1 MTHASP
7 PPRSS
12 TDHRTG
18 FARVPVRPFPA
29 SPGPARRSPA
39 RLGLVRRLLAPI
51 ALLTVVGPA
60 ACANDAPVY
69 DIVLSGGR
77 VMDPE
82 SGTDATL
89 NVAITGDRIEAISE
103 QPLTGTRVIDASGL
117 VVAPGFVDLHQHGQ
131 TDETYRFMAHDG
143 VTTGL
148 ELEVGTGDVAA
159 FYAEREG
166 GQPVNYGASI
176 GHIPVRMRV
185 MGDTGDFLPADA
197 GKDDLATPEQ
207 IEEIAGRIR
216 EGLDQGA
223 PAVGFGFP
231 YTPAATDEE
240 LLAAMSV
247 AGELGASAHVH
258 TYGWPDGAQY
268 VIDLAEQAG
277 APLHIVHAN
286 STGGA
291 ATADFLAVV
300 QEAVDAGGDVTTE
313 AYPYGASQS
322 RIESALY
329 DDWEGWDDARFGVFQ
344 WGATGERLTRE
355 SFGRYREQGGSVISH
370 VRTEEMTLTAVANP
384 LTMVASDGGAQV
396 SHPRSTGSFS
406 KVLGK
411 YVREDGVL
419 TLMEALRKMTIEPA
433 RRLEAYVP
441 MMANKGRIRV
451 GADADVTVFDPETV
465 RDRGDYTNAAVPSAG
480 IEYVFVNGVLTI
492 EDGEYLGT
500 RAGRPVRR

>member
-1 MTHASP
+1 M
-7 PPRSS
+7 
-12 TDHRTG
+12 
-18 FARVPVRPFPA
+18 RVT
-29 SPGPARRSPA
+29 RRIFGKV
-39 RLGLVRRLLAPI
+39 LVGL
-51 ALLTVVGPA
+51 PA
-60 ACANDAPVY
+60 AVLAAGLGACAGEGDPVH
-69 DIVLSGGR
+69 DVVLAGGR

-82 SGTDATL
+82 SGTDAIL
-89 NVAITGDRIEAISE
+89 NVGITGDRIEAISE
-103 QPLTGTRVIDASGL
+103 GPLAGTRIIDASGL

-131 TDETYRFMAHDG
+131 SDETYRFMAHDG

-148 ELEVGTGDVAA
+148 ELEVGTGDIAA
-159 FYAEREG
+159 FYTEREG

-185 MGDTGDFLPADA
+185 MGDQGDFLPADA
-197 GKDDLATPEQ
+197 GKDDPASPEQ
-207 IEEIAGRIR
+207 IEEIARRIR
-216 EGLDQGA
+216 EGLDEGA

-231 YTPAATDEE
+231 YTPAASDEE

-247 AGELGASAHVH
+247 AGEAGASAHVH
-258 TYGWPDGAQY
+258 THGGPDGARY
-268 VIDLAEQAG
+268 AIDLATQTG
-277 APLHIVHAN
+277 AALHLVHAN

-291 ATADFLAVV
+291 RTAEFLAVV
-300 QEAVDAGGDVTTE
+300 QEAVDAGRDVTTE
-313 AYPYGASQS
+313 SYPYGASQS

-329 DDWEGWDDARFGVFQ
+329 DDWEDWEDERYTVFQ

-370 VRTEEMTLTAVANP
+370 VRTEEMTLAAVSSP

-411 YVREDGVL
+411 YVREDGVM

-433 RRLEAYVP
+433 RRLESYVP

-451 GADADVTVFDPETV
+451 GADADITVFDQATV
-465 RDRGDYTNAAVPSAG
+465 IDRGNYTNAAVPSDG

-492 EDGEYLGT
+492 EGGEYVEGA
-500 RAGRPVRR
+500 RGGRPVLR

>member
-1 MTHASP
+1 MRAT
-7 PPRSS
+7 
-12 TDHRTG
+12 
-18 FARVPVRPFPA
+18 
-29 SPGPARRSPA
+29 RRIFGKVLA
-39 RLGLVRRLLAPI
+39 VLLA
-51 ALLTVVGPA
+51 AVLAAGLG
-60 ACANDAPVY
+60 ACAGADDPVH
-69 DIVLSGGR
+69 DFVLVGGR

-82 SGTDATL
+82 SGTDAIL
-89 NVAITGDRIEAISE
+89 DVGITGDRIEAVSE
-103 QPLTGTRVIDASGL
+103 GPLAGARIIDASGL

-131 TDETYRFMAHDG
+131 SDETYRFMAHDG

-148 ELEVGTGDVAA
+148 ELEVGTGDIAA

-185 MGDTGDFLPADA
+185 LGDRGEFLPADA
-197 GKDDLATPEQ
+197 GKDDPATPEQ
-207 IEEIAGRIR
+207 IEEIARRIR

-231 YTPAATDEE
+231 YTPAASDEE
-240 LLAAMSV
+240 LLAALSV
-247 AGELGASAHVH
+247 AGEAGASAHVH
-258 TYGWPDGAQY
+258 THGGPDGARY
-268 VIDLAEQAG
+268 AIDLAAQTG
-277 APLHIVHAN
+277 APLHLVHAN

-291 ATADFLAVV
+291 RTAEFLAVV
-300 QEAVDAGGDVTTE
+300 REAVDAGRDVTTE
-313 AYPYGASQS
+313 AYPYSASQS

-329 DDWEGWDDARFGVFQ
+329 DDWEEWEDERFTVFQ

-355 SFGRYREQGGSVISH
+355 TFARYREEGGSVISH
-370 VRTEEMTLTAVANP
+370 TRTEEMTLAAVESP

-411 YVREDGVL
+411 YVREDGVM
-419 TLMEALRKMTIEPA
+419 TLMEALRKMTIGPA
-433 RRLEAYVP
+433 RRLESYVP

-451 GADADVTVFDPETV
+451 GADADITVFDPEAV
-465 RDRGDYTNAAVPSAG
+465 IDRGDYTNAAVPSGG

-492 EDGEYLGT
+492 EGGDYVEGA

>member
-1 MTHASP
+1 MRAT
-7 PPRSS
+7 R
-12 TDHRTG
+12 RIFG
-18 FARVPVRPFPA
+18 RVPAV
-29 SPGPARRSPA
+29 
-39 RLGLVRRLLAPI
+39 LLA
-51 ALLTVVGPA
+51 ALLAAGLG
-60 ACANDAPVY
+60 ACAGEDDPVH
-69 DIVLSGGR
+69 DFVLAGGR

-82 SGTDATL
+82 SGTDAIL
-89 NVAITGDRIEAISE
+89 DVGITGGRIEAVSE
-103 QPLTGTRVIDASGL
+103 GPLAGARIIDASGL

-131 TDETYRFMAHDG
+131 SDETYRFMAHDG

-148 ELEVGTGDVAA
+148 ELEVGTGDIGA

-185 MGDTGDFLPADA
+185 LGDPGEFLPAGVA
-197 GKDDLATPEQ
+197 KDDAATPEQ
-207 IEEIAGRIR
+207 IGEIVARIR

-231 YTPAATDEE
+231 YTPAASDEE
-240 LLAAMSV
+240 FIAAMAV
-247 AGELGASAHVH
+247 AGEAGASAHVH
-258 TYGWPDGAQY
+258 THGGPDGARY
-268 VIDLAEQAG
+268 AIDLAAGTG
-277 APLHIVHAN
+277 APLHLVHAN

-291 ATADFLAVV
+291 RTAEFLAVV
-300 QEAVDAGGDVTTE
+300 QEAVDAGQDVTTE

-329 DDWEGWDDARFGVFQ
+329 DDWEEWEDERFTVFQ

-355 SFGRYREQGGSVISH
+355 SFARYREQGGSVISH
-370 VRTEEMTLTAVANP
+370 VRTEEMTLAAVSSP

-406 KVLGK
+406 RVLGR
-411 YVREDGVL
+411 YVREDGVM

-441 MMANKGRIRV
+441 MMAGKGRIRV
-451 GADADVTVFDPETV
+451 GADADITVFDPGTV
-465 RDRGDYTNAAVPSAG
+465 IDRGDYTNAAVPSDG

-492 EDGEYLGT
+492 EGGEYVEGA
-500 RAGRPVRR
+500 RGGRPVRR

>member
-1 MTHASP
+1 MRATRRIFGKVLA
-7 PPRSS
+7 
-12 TDHRTG
+12 
-18 FARVPVRPFPA
+18 VLLPA
-29 SPGPARRSPA
+29 VLAAG
-39 RLGLVRRLLAPI
+39 LG
-51 ALLTVVGPA
+51 
-60 ACANDAPVY
+60 ACADAAPRY
-69 DIVLSGGR
+69 DVVLAGGR

-82 SGTDATL
+82 SGTDAVL
-89 NVAITGDRIEAISE
+89 DVGIRGDRIEALSE
-103 QPLTGTRVIDASGL
+103 EPLAGERVIDASGL

-131 TDETYRFMAHDG
+131 SDETYRFMAHDG

-148 ELEVGTGDVAA
+148 ELEVGTGDIAA

-185 MGDTGDFLPADA
+185 LGDRGEFLPADA
-197 GKDDLATPEQ
+197 GKDDAATPEQ
-207 IEEIAGRIR
+207 IEEIVRRIR

-231 YTPAATDEE
+231 YTPAASDEE
-240 LLAAMSV
+240 LIAAFAV
-247 AGELGASAHVH
+247 AGEAGASAHVH
-258 TYGWPDGAQY
+258 THGAPDGARY
-268 VIDLAEQAG
+268 AIDLAAGTG
-277 APLHIVHAN
+277 APLHLVHAN

-291 ATADFLAVV
+291 RTAEFLAVV
-300 QEAVDAGGDVTTE
+300 QEAIDAGQDVTTE

-329 DDWEGWDDARFGVFQ
+329 DDWEEWEDERFTVFQ

-355 SFGRYREQGGSVISH
+355 SFARYREQGGSVISH
-370 VRTEEMTLTAVANP
+370 VRTEEMTLTAVSSP

-411 YVREDGVL
+411 YVREDGVM

-433 RRLEAYVP
+433 RRLEAYVA
-441 MMANKGRIRV
+441 MMAGKGRIRV
-451 GADADVTVFDPETV
+451 GADADITVFDPETV
-465 RDRGDYTNAAVPSAG
+465 IDRGDYTNAAVPSGG

-492 EDGEYLGT
+492 EGGDYVEGA

>member
-1 MTHASP
+1 MRATRRIFGKVLA
-7 PPRSS
+7 
-12 TDHRTG
+12 
-18 FARVPVRPFPA
+18 VLLPA
-29 SPGPARRSPA
+29 VLAAG
-39 RLGLVRRLLAPI
+39 LG
-51 ALLTVVGPA
+51 
-60 ACANDAPVY
+60 ACADAAPRY
-69 DIVLSGGR
+69 DVVLAGGR

-82 SGTDATL
+82 SGTDAVL
-89 NVAITGDRIEAISE
+89 HVGIRGDRIEALSE
-103 QPLTGTRVIDASGL
+103 EPLAGERVIDASGL

-131 TDETYRFMAHDG
+131 SDETYRFMAHDG

-148 ELEVGTGDVAA
+148 ELEVGTGDIAA
-159 FYAEREG
+159 FYAAREG

-185 MGDTGDFLPADA
+185 LGDRGEFLPADVA
-197 GKDDLATPEQ
+197 KDDAATPEQ
-207 IEEIAGRIR
+207 IGDIVALIR

-231 YTPAATDEE
+231 YTPAASDEE
-240 LLAAMSV
+240 LIAAFAV
-247 AGELGASAHVH
+247 AGEAGASAHVH
-258 TYGWPDGAQY
+258 THGGPDGAPY
-268 VIDLAEQAG
+268 AIDLAAGTG
-277 APLHIVHAN
+277 APLHLVHAN

-291 ATADFLAVV
+291 RTAEFLAVV
-300 QEAVDAGGDVTTE
+300 QEAIDAGQDVTTE

-329 DDWEGWDDARFGVFQ
+329 DDWEEWEDERFGVFQ

-355 SFGRYREQGGSVISH
+355 SFARYREQGGSVISH
-370 VRTEEMTLTAVANP
+370 VRTEEMTLTAVSSP

-411 YVREDGVL
+411 YVREDGVM

-441 MMANKGRIRV
+441 MMAGKGRIRV
-451 GADADVTVFDPETV
+451 GADADITVFDPETV
-465 RDRGDYTNAAVPSAG
+465 IDRGDYTNAAVPSGG

-492 EDGEYLGT
+492 EGGDYVEGA

>member
-1 MTHASP
+1 MRPTR
-7 PPRSS
+7 PRP
-12 TDHRTG
+12 RT
-18 FARVPVRPFPA
+18 
-29 SPGPARRSPA
+29 PARRFPAAPTRLRRPPPLLARPA
-39 RLGLVRRLLAPI
+39 RRWLASLCLSLALGA
-51 ALLTVVGPA
+51 A
-60 ACANDAPVY
+60 ACGDGAPAY
-69 DIVLSGGR
+69 DVVLAGGR
-77 VMDPE
+77 VIDPE
-82 SGTDATL
+82 SGTDAVL
-89 NVAITGDRIEAISE
+89 DVGITGDRVEAISE
-103 QPLTGTRVIDASGL
+103 RPLAGARIIDASGL

-131 TDETYRFMAHDG
+131 SDETYRFMAHDG

-185 MGDTGDFLPADA
+185 LGDRGEFLPADA
-197 GKDDLATPEQ
+197 AKDQGATPEQ
-207 IEEIAGRIR
+207 IGEIVARIR
-216 EGLDQGA
+216 EGLEQGA
-223 PAVGFGFP
+223 PALGFGFP
-231 YTPAATDEE
+231 YTPAADDEE

-247 AGELGASAHVH
+247 AAEAGASVHVH
-258 TYGWPDGAQY
+258 THSGPDGARY
-268 VIDLAEQAG
+268 AIDLAERAG
-277 APLHIVHAN
+277 APLHLVHAN

-291 ATADFLAVV
+291 RTAEFLAVIE
-300 QEAVDAGGDVTTE
+300 EAIEAGHDVTTE

-329 DDWEGWDDARFGVFQ
+329 DDWQEWDEGRFALFQ

-355 SFGRYREQGGSVISH
+355 SFGRYREEGGSVISH
-370 VRTEEMTLTAVANP
+370 VRTEEMTLTAVASP

-406 KVLGK
+406 KVLGR
-411 YVREDGVL
+411 YVREEGVL

-441 MMANKGRIRV
+441 MMANKGRLRV
-451 GADADVTVFDPETV
+451 GADADITVFDPATV
-465 RDRGDYTNAAVPSAG
+465 IDRGDYANAAVPSGG

-492 EDGEYLGT
+492 EGGEYVEGA
-500 RAGRPVRR
+500 RAGRPVVR

>member
-1 MTHASP
+1 MHPTR
-7 PPRSS
+7 PRPWP
-12 TDHRTG
+12 T
-18 FARVPVRPFPA
+18 
-29 SPGPARRSPA
+29 ARRSPVA
-39 RLGLVRRLLAPI
+39 RIRLRRPPPLSARPARPWIASLCFSLALGA
-51 ALLTVVGPA
+51 A
-60 ACANDAPVY
+60 ACADGAPSY
-69 DIVLSGGR
+69 DVVLAGGR

-82 SGTDATL
+82 SGTDAVL
-89 NVAITGDRIEAISE
+89 DVGITGDRVEAISE
-103 QPLTGTRVIDASGL
+103 RPLVGARVIDASGL

-131 TDETYRFMAHDG
+131 SDETYRFMAQDG

-159 FYAEREG
+159 FYAEREAG
-166 GQPVNYGASI
+166 RPVHYGASV

-185 MGDTGDFLPADA
+185 LGDRGEFLPADA
-197 GKDDLATPEQ
+197 AKDGAATPEQ
-207 IEEIAGRIR
+207 IEEIVGRIR
-216 EGLDQGA
+216 EGLEQGA

-240 LLAAMSV
+240 LFAAMSV
-247 AGELGASAHVH
+247 AGEAGASVHVH
-258 TYGWPDGAQY
+258 THSGPDGARY
-268 VIDLAEQAG
+268 AIDLAERAG
-277 APLHIVHAN
+277 APLHLVHAN

-291 ATADFLAVV
+291 RTAEFLAVIE
-300 QEAVDAGGDVTTE
+300 EAIDAGRDVTTE

-329 DDWEGWDDARFGVFQ
+329 DDWQEWEEGRFTLFQ

-355 SFGRYREQGGSVISH
+355 SFGRYREEGGSVISH
-370 VRTEEMTLTAVANP
+370 VRTEEMTLTAVGSP

-406 KVLGK
+406 RVLGR
-411 YVREDGVL
+411 YVREDGVM

-441 MMANKGRIRV
+441 MMANKGRLRV
-451 GADADVTVFDPETV
+451 GADADITVFDPETV
-465 RDRGDYTNAAVPSAG
+465 IDLGDYTNAAVPSGG

-492 EDGEYLGT
+492 EGGEYVEGA
-500 RAGRPVRR
+500 RAGRPVLR

>member
-1 MTHASP
+1 MHAGAQ
-7 PPRSS
+7 PRSS
-12 TDHRTG
+12 MDPRPRGSGTSAGPRP
-18 FARVPVRPFPA
+18 ASRVPVRLLRAA
-29 SPGPARRSPA
+29 SSLTILA
-39 RLGLVRRLLAPI
+39 LGA
-51 ALLTVVGPA
+51 A
-60 ACANDAPVY
+60 ACANDVPVH
-69 DIVLSGGR
+69 DVVLAGGR

-82 SGTDATL
+82 SGTDAVL
-89 NVAITGDRIEAISE
+89 DVGIADGRIQALSE
-103 QPLTGTRVIDASGL
+103 DPLSGARVIDASGL

-131 TDETYRFMAHDG
+131 SEETYRFMAHDG

-159 FYAEREG
+159 FYAERQG

-185 MGDTGDFLPADA
+185 MGDRGDFLPADA
-197 GKDDLATPEQ
+197 GKDDPATPEQ
-207 IEEIAGRIR
+207 IEEIVRRIR
-216 EGLDQGA
+216 EGLEQGA

-240 LLAAMSV
+240 LVAAMSV
-247 AGELGASAHVH
+247 AGAAHASVHVH
-258 TYGWPDGAQY
+258 THAGPEGARY
-268 VIDLAEQAG
+268 ALDLAGRAG
-277 APLHIVHAN
+277 APLHLVHAN

-291 ATADFLAVV
+291 RTAEFLAVIR
-300 QEAVDAGGDVTTE
+300 EAVDAGRDVTTE

-329 DDWEGWDDARFGVFQ
+329 DDWEEWEDERFGVFQ

-355 SFGRYREQGGSVISH
+355 SFARYRAEGGSVISH
-370 VRTEEMTLTAVANP
+370 VRTEEMTLAAVASP

-411 YVREDGVL
+411 YVREDGVM

-433 RRLEAYVP
+433 RRLERYVP
-441 MMANKGRIRV
+441 AMANKGRIRV

-465 RDRGDYTNAAVPSAG
+465 IDRGDYVDAAVPSDG

-492 EDGEYLGT
+492 EGGAYVEGA

>member
-1 MTHASP
+1 
-7 PPRSS
+7 
-12 TDHRTG
+12 
-18 FARVPVRPFPA
+18 
-29 SPGPARRSPA
+29 
-39 RLGLVRRLLAPI
+39 
-51 ALLTVVGPA
+51 
-60 ACANDAPVY
+60 
-69 DIVLSGGR
+69 
-77 VMDPE
+77 MDPE
-82 SGTDATL
+82 SGTDAVL
-89 NVAITGDRIEAISE
+89 DIGIVGGRIEAISAE
-103 QPLTGTRVIDASGL
+103 PLSGTRVIDVSGL

-185 MGDTGDFLPADA
+185 MGDQGDFLPADA
-197 GKDDLATPEQ
+197 GKDDPGTPGQ
-207 IEEIAGRIR
+207 VGEIVRRIR

-231 YTPAATDEE
+231 YTPAATDDE
-240 LLAAMSV
+240 LLAAMTV
-247 AGELGASAHVH
+247 AGEVGASAHVH
-258 TYGWPDGAQY
+258 THGGPDGARY
-268 VIDLAEQAG
+268 AIDLAARAG
-277 APLHIVHAN
+277 APLHLVHAN

-291 ATADFLAVV
+291 RTAEFLAVV
-300 QEAVDAGGDVTTE
+300 REAVDAGQDVTTE

-329 DDWEGWDDARFGVFQ
+329 DDWEEWEDERFGVFQ

-355 SFGRYREQGGSVISH
+355 SFARFRERGGSVISH
-370 VRTEEMTLTAVANP
+370 VRTEAMTLTAVASP

-419 TLMEALRKMTIEPA
+419 SLMEALRKMTIEPA
-433 RRLEAYVP
+433 RRLERYVP

-451 GADADVTVFDPETV
+451 GADADVTVFDPRTV
-465 RDRGDYTNAAVPSAG
+465 IDRGDYTNAAVPSGG

-492 EDGEYLGT
+492 ERGMYVEGA